1 MKNTSTVRR
10 YHVWC
15 LAVRLTVFALL
26 VWYAVTDHAA
36 FLQDLTVPRLF
47 SPVTAAWGLLM
58 LSMVLRLFPSREEG
72 LGCQK
77 LYARN
82 FRPTGAVPSRQE
94 IRTADRGAV
103 RVALLWC
110 AANVPFLLAYWA
122 GWLSAAAMVCLAGFY
137 GVCDIICILFYCP
150 FQRWLMHQRCCTTCR
165 IYDWDHLM
173 LCTPLLVLPGLL
185 PRTACLL
192 AALLFLRWEVTYR
205 RRQERFFE
213 SSNAALRCADC
224 PDQLC
229 RYKRLLAAKI
239 ASTPS
244 SGLDPRTAPPLPQ
257 PKSTTSAHG
266 LSHKEEPP

>member
-26 VWYAVTDHAA
+26 GWYAVTDHVA

-239 ASTPS
+239 RKHPIQR
-244 SGLDPRTAPPLPQ
+244 P
-257 PKSTTSAHG
+257 
-266 LSHKEEPP
+266 